1 MSWFKVDDGFYRNPK
16 TAMLSDGATA
26 LWLRAATWSC
36 DMLTDGVVPQK
47 MLPLFQSTEV
57 AAKELCDAG
66 LWETTRDGWL
76 FHDWFDYQPSAQEV
90 EELRKKRSE
99 AGRKGGK
106 LSARSRIKASAQAS
120 DQAKPK
126 QTPSKTEAKSNPVS
140 VPVPHKE
147 ETSKDVSKKKNNIA
161 TMPERK
167 PRTSKT
173 LIADDWQPNETN
185 LQTAQRVHANV
196 DLEAQKFRAWAQANA
211 RRYANWHQ
219 AFNNWLLNSSNF
231 NKQQTGYVNKAQ
243 QRYEQNM
250 QRVRAAER
258 LEQTQP
264 QLTNGGSDNDFGF

>member
-16 TAMLSDGATA
+16 TAMLSDMATA

-36 DMLTDGVVPQK
+36 DMLTDGVVPKK
-47 MLPLFQSTEV
+47 MLPLFRSSEDAVQ
-57 AAKELCDAG
+57 ELCDAG
-66 LWETTRDGWL
+66 LWEATQGGWR

-106 LSARSRIKASAQAS
+106 LSAQAKVQASA
-120 DQAKPK
+120 QAKPK
-126 QTPSKTEAKSNPVS
+126 QNPSKTEAKSNPVPVS
-140 VPVPHKE
+140 VPVPLKE
-147 ETSKDVSKKKNNIA
+147 ETSKDVSKKKNNVA

-185 LQTAQRVHANV
+185 LQTAQRVHADV

-211 RRYANWHQ
+211 RRYANWYQ

-231 NKQQTGYVNKAQ
+231 NRQGYATKNQ
-243 QRYEQNM
+243 
-250 QRVRAAER
+250 RAAAEWDDDR
-258 LEQTQP
+258 RILAKLEAEEQQ
-264 QLTNGGSDNDFGF
+264 NGRAQNVIGY